1 MMDGTESSYEQSYHG
16 RMSALAECVEVR
28 VRPERRRRWSSA
40 AKLAIVRETL
50 APGSV
55 AQVVADRHG
64 IGTGLIYTWRKQMLR
79 TVMAGFATVEI
90 KPEAPI
96 ALPSTGADAPETPT
110 PTPTLQSLPAAA
122 QAAVGSSNRIAG
134 VIEVE
139 LPSGVRL
146 RVGSDVDGTVLQRVL
161 AALATP

>member
-1 MMDGTESSYEQSYHG
+1 MDANESSYEQSYDG
-16 RMSALAECVEVR
+16 RMRALPERVEVR
-28 VRPERRRRWSSA
+28 VRPERRRHWSST

-79 TVMAGFATVEI
+79 TAMASFATVEI
-90 KPEAPI
+90 KPEAPG
-96 ALPSTGADAPETPT
+96 ALPSTSHDAPETPM
-110 PTPTLQSLPAAA
+110 PSSLPAAA
-122 QAAVGSSNRIAG
+122 QAAVGPSNKVAG

-161 AALATP
+161 AALAAP